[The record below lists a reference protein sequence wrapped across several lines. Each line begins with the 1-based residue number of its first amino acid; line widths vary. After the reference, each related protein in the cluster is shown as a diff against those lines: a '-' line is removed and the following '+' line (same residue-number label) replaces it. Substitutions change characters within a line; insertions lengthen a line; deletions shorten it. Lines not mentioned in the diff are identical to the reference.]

1 MIEQARYSKLLHGF
15 RGAPPADIA
24 ALRDA
29 ILRLSALLQVCP
41 EIRELDVN
49 PLRVLE
55 HGVVAVDARVRV
67 APVVP
72 APPSRRVTY

>member
-1 MIEQARYSKLLHGF
+1 MIDQVRYSKLLRGF

-24 ALRDA
+24 ALREA
-29 ILRLSALLQVCP
+29 ILRVSLLLQLCP

-49 PLRVLE
+49 PLKVME

-72 APPSRRVTY
+72 APPSRRVAY